1 VDREGRALESTVSNR
16 WLSEKCPR
24 LLNAGDDEDRKRL
37 SKPTA
42 Q

>member
-1 VDREGRALESTVSNR
+1 VSNR

-24 LLNAGDDEDRKRL
+24 LLNAGDDADRKRL
-37 SKPTA
+37 SKPPA